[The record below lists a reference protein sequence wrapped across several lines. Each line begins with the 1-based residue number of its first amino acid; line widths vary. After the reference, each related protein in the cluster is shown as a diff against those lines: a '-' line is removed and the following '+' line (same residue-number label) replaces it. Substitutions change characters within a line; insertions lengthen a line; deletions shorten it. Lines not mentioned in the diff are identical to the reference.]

1 MRWKKNNDMAL
12 AAAGADIHR
21 RRMLLS
27 RRRFLRVGKTIFEGV
42 KDIILYD
49 AGVDDG
55 LKNEWIK

>member
-1 MRWKKNNDMAL
+1 MAL